1 MSGFTDRLAAGVD
14 QVTYN
19 ALKRRDLLS
28 VEKLS
33 AVTGY
38 DLGDIP
44 NLGNKRIQA
53 IADVLAEFRES
64 LAPSAWD
71 FWHNSDWETE
81 FIRSLKAGGMLPQA
95 VHALAWAGVRE
106 PSDVAQVNVRQIF
119 SYGQISHGTIENL
132 VEVLGRRGLS
142 IDMTGYDPEA
152 TIWSQGLTWRQIH
165 GLTHDFEIREG
176 WQRPAED
183 SE

>member
-1 MSGFTDRLAAGVD
+1 VTSFRNRLEAGVD

-19 ALKRRDLLS
+19 ALERRELLS

-44 NLGNKRIQA
+44 NLGNKRIRS
-53 IADVLAEFRES
+53 IANVLAQVGSS
-64 LAPSAWD
+64 LLPSPWD

-81 FIRSLKAGGMLPQA
+81 FLRNLKDEGVFPIA

-106 PSDVAQVNVRQIF
+106 PSDVARINVRQIF
-119 SYGQISHGTIENL
+119 AYSQINHGIIENL
-132 VEVLGRRGLS
+132 TQGLGRHGLAL
-142 IDMTGYDPEA
+142 DMSGYDPEVE
-152 TIWSQGLTWRQIH
+152 IRDQGLSWRQ
-165 GLTHDFEIREG
+165 LRDQREWG
-176 WQRPAED
+176 WG
-183 SE
+183 